1 MLMCMDCFCWNCV
14 RDAEAEVDRVI
25 RSVDYVYLVVIGII
39 PLAVDTLE
47 GGGGTI
53 P

>member
-1 MLMCMDCFCWNCV
+1 MLVCTDCFCWNCV
-14 RDAEAEVDRVI
+14 RDAEAEVDHQI
-25 RSVDYVYLVVIGII
+25 GDYVYLVVIGII

-47 GGGGTI
+47 GVGGEKTI